1 MKDIWYIMGCED
13 TMEKKNNY
21 NLRAFKIKLA
31 NKLEKFGIFPNMYLV
46 KNPFKIIE
54 FFELLKDIKIS
65 KRDTILDIG
74 CGGGIQT
81 SCLGR
86 MCKHIIGIDINCESL
101 NSARLFAHI
110 AKVEANFICT
120 TIEEEKFPD
129 ESFDKIISI
138 CVIEHIPNYK
148 ETLREVYRTLKNDGE
163 FIFSVDSL
171 NSIESNALRSKH
183 KSDHKVIKYFDA
195 RELEMLLND
204 TGFQKI
210 KVYPIFKSDYAKN
223 LFIKGIEN
231 RFEFGYSNLL
241 DYFIMRLSE
250 SRTKNM
256 DGIFL
261 IAKCKKI
268 YNL

>member
-1 MKDIWYIMGCED
+1 
-13 TMEKKNNY
+13 MENKSNY
-21 NLRAFKIKLA
+21 NFRALKIKLA
-31 NKLEKFGIFPNMYLV
+31 KKLGDMDIFPNIYFV
-46 KNPFKIIE
+46 KNPFKIVE

-65 KRDTILDIG
+65 KEDTILDIG

-86 MCKHIIGIDINCESL
+86 MCKHITGIDINCESI
-101 NSARLFAHI
+101 NSARLIAHI
-110 AKVEANFICT
+110 ANVDANFICT
-120 TIEEEKFPD
+120 TIEEEEFPD

-148 ETLREVYRTLKNDGE
+148 ETLREVYRTLKNDCE
-163 FIFSVDSL
+163 FICSVDSL
-171 NSIESNALRSKH
+171 TSIESNILISKH

-195 RELEMLLND
+195 RELEMLLKE

-210 KVYPIFKSDYAKN
+210 KIYPIFKSDYAKK
-223 LFIKGIEN
+223 LFIKGIKN
-231 RFEFGYSNLL
+231 HFQFGYSNLL

-250 SRTKNM
+250 ARTKNM

-268 YNL
+268 GTYKNI